1 MDLQGELN
9 RLAGTDGVG
18 AARAARLYA
27 SCPFDY
33 DVVGALN
40 YLAFN
45 EDGVSEHRE
54 KWLDLQGVCN
64 ELAGTDGLGAPEA
77 LSRIATP

>member
-1 MDLQGELN
+1 MELQGELN

-18 AARAARLYA
+18 PALAARIWA

-33 DVVGALN
+33 DTVGCLN
-40 YLAFN
+40 YKAFFAAG
-45 EDGVSEHRE
+45 DEHRE

-64 ELAGTDGLGAPEA
+64 VLAGTDGLGAPEA
-77 LSRIATP
+77 LSRIP